1 MKRVHASD
9 FPALRS
15 VFSGYLHED
24 FLEDYETPAAALQ
37 AFEEEAD
44 QHERRRFREEA
55 ARFLAVTAPLDFAEV
70 LLLLSRLGSR
80 WTPPTREALVAVLT
94 GAADR

>member
-1 MKRVHASD
+1 MKRVPASD

-15 VFSGYLHED
+15 AFSGYLHED
-24 FLEDYETPAAALQ
+24 FLDDYDTPAAALR
-37 AFEEEAD
+37 AFEDDAD
-44 QHERRRFREEA
+44 EDERRRFRVEA
-55 ARFLAVTAPLDFAEV
+55 TRFLAVTASLDFADV

-80 WTPPTREALVAVLT
+80 WTPPTREALIAALT